1 MAMTFTVA
9 GRLAADPEVSF
20 YGPANRPRV
29 TLTVASDPDYRG
41 APTDFFRV
49 AVFGDNVAAVRDGH
63 KGDPVTA
70 SGEARRN
77 VWETDDGEKRYD
89 IGFVAHTVTLNPPP
103 PADSAA
109 PRAERAPDRAAAAGR

>member
-1 MAMTFTVA
+1 MALTFTVT

-20 YGPANRPRV
+20 YGPANKPRV

-70 SGEARRN
+70 AGEARRN

-89 IGFVAHTVTLNPPP
+89 IGFVARTVTLTPST

-109 PRAERAPDRAAAAGR
+109 SRAQRAPDRAAAAGR